1 MNNKVLW
8 LILLLCVAWMAK
20 LSLDVYTLRG
30 QSVQLLQ
37 ERVEQQTQRIA
48 KLNDQLTA
56 LQAAR
61 VDQTQSQTIVKD
73 AQLEKEKTLPE
84 ETYSAQN
91 YVYDRLQLIHSLL
104 QQQYLSAAL
113 EQTQNLKK
121 QLIEQTLLSSSLNQT
136 LVEALS
142 KDQVTITSY
151 IQERSEH
158 LQILQQQLQKI
169 EQALQ
174 VKPLTSNQN
183 KWQISTWFSLSKANQ
198 IPELYQRNMYF
209 KQLQLQVLLAQ
220 QALYAGET
228 TFYHAQLQEIVE
240 GLSRYPDSTARS
252 IVAQIQRLDTRA
264 LSQPPQ
270 LSALSLV
277 LE

>member
-1 MNNKVLW
+1 M
-8 LILLLCVAWMAK
+8 LLCVAWTVK
-20 LSLDVYTLRG
+20 LSIDVYTLRG
-30 QSVQLLQ
+30 QNVQFLQ
-37 ERVEQQTQRIA
+37 ERVEQQTQSIA

-61 VDQTQSQTIVKD
+61 VNQIQSQTVVKD
-73 AQLEKEKTLPE
+73 AQLEKEKAAPQD
-84 ETYSAQN
+84 TYSAQS

-104 QQQYLSAAL
+104 QQQYFSAAL

-121 QLIEQTLLSSSLNQT
+121 QLLEQTLLSSSLNQT

-183 KWQISTWFSLSKANQ
+183 KWQLSTWFSLSKANQ
-198 IPELYQRNMYF
+198 IPELYHRNLYF

-240 GLSRYPDSTARS
+240 GLSRYPDSTARG
-252 IVAQIQRLDTRA
+252 IVAEIQRLDSHA
-264 LSQPPQ
+264 LSKPPQ

-277 LE
+277 QE